1 MPVTVS
7 RDKWI
12 LYKHTCNYEMIKAV
26 ALDVKNSCKTDV
38 SDLERHRMQE
48 RLAALDLY
56 RTRNPEE
63 RPLDSINHRINTL
76 EFWMFGYEDKS
87 NGDKRFIFSPLGNLF
102 LKYISDEQKL
112 RKIFIAMIFAM
123 QFQHPANGTSSEFQL
138 YPFRLIFQLLTD
150 KRLDGKLYNYEE
162 ELILPFI
169 KTVTPE
175 SYEQIVTQILSIRNL
190 PDIELVN
197 KLKSDEHTYVNTVY
211 EWEYYT
217 QTLLS
222 QVGII
227 NKIEGDTLCKLYHPS
242 KSGSKSLPTGR
253 KATKGYVT
261 INSNCLSFIKEML
274 AEYTCFA
281 TPVQLKD
288 PERLTID
295 CIKEV
300 YSFYPQ
306 LLLKEIGESDDLS
319 KLLELPKLI
328 EKYSNNPENET
339 AYLFEDVL
347 TEGFNMFYNVEAVKR
362 GGAAHTDIEC
372 LYITKKKKFAV
383 ESKSTAN
390 KLLGI
395 NAGRLR
401 EQREEI
407 GGEYTIVITSRYVPA
422 TKRDIKGTP
431 IVIILANTFAEYL
444 YNHIFHE
451 VRNIDYADFDNII
464 VNNLGTDISG
474 LVSNM
479 TLEKF
484 AANS

>member
-112 RKIFIAMIFAM
+112 RKIFIAMMFAM

-150 KRLDGKLYNYEE
+150 ERLDGKLYNYEE

-190 PDIELVN
+190 PDIEIVN

-227 NKIEGDTLCKLYHPS
+227 NKIEGDVLCKLYHPS
-242 KSGSKSLPTGR
+242 KPGSKSLPTYR
-253 KATKGYVT
+253 KATKGYVS
-261 INSNCLSFIKEML
+261 IGENCISFIREML

-281 TPVQLKD
+281 IPVQLKD

-407 GGEYTIVITSRYVPA
+407 GGEYTIVITSRYIPA